1 MKVSNN
7 DFFNSVVKELYCPT
21 IDLGNVTKYEIF
33 KALQSSST
41 GKYNTVIRL
50 FDASNTIVCVIYYL
64 NNLDNSEDV
73 LQKLGNGY
81 HNNQYNYTDSEGN
94 LRQHSV
100 KSIINWDY
108 EGFTAGVSHKGNIQL
123 TTAYKDINHNKTIG
137 LYLKM
142 KGNNLFHPFYNII
155 SAKLVM
161 KYEDQ
166 SAGDWYLYVKDRK
179 GIESRTVVYISEPE
193 EKKAIFKNT
202 EYGILEINSLPIAE
216 EEELEVCA
224 MFDSADGGLG
234 MYKCGNIDLTKWR
247 PSPESG
253 LIWTDNEDYP
263 QFSTIVQYDGQL
275 PTDKY
280 RTVNCIAYWH
290 ALQPEGQDKVSLDI
304 IIEKAQLAAAH
315 KTKFNLVFMPSTLSP
330 LKDNKKEHIEI
341 VDGKNTYYH
350 FPSWVMDKIK
360 NDTNYST
367 ALYKVDVT
375 DIYNAESN
383 SNTAQMYVINWNNDA
398 IRNLYIQSCTNIVK
412 AIKETPVSD
421 VNTRKLIEYIDVV
434 KVAFWGTWGEGIAYQ
449 EITGHDGNPENTN
462 NENYSGP
469 TSSNLIEISDH
480 IISLFSGEDVVC
492 LLPMMSYFNKTFPQ
506 AYRNYILNNPNPKT
520 GYYFDGVGSNIAY
533 WHQETAHYFDYT
545 PEGMNKL
552 CLAHRDKPI
561 YLECSTHVSKNEMP
575 TYQNLINFVRY
586 FRCAYFNPI
595 NIFFTDKDCKYNE
608 IAMLKDISRFVGI
621 KLGLLS
627 FDYEYDPNANTI
639 KIMLRFLNCGTSRI
653 YHDNWKLRYDLIGKN
668 GNIKYTYHSTF
679 CLKNIKAAFEEDAP
693 NWHDVADFHPDEN
706 ECEDKTTYN
715 NNAETL
721 YLGLVLVQKDDKF
734 CISIEDS
741 SGIYDNMYLCNS
753 ENYIQR
759 DEAGRYSL
767 FTFTE

>member
-21 IDLGNVTKYEIF
+21 IDLRSVTKYEIF
-33 KALQSSST
+33 KALPSTAYPGSYSST
-41 GKYNTVIRL
+41 IRL
-50 FDASNTIVCVIYYL
+50 FDASNSIVCVIFYSGYS
-64 NNLDNSEDV
+64 NSSDEA
-73 LQKLGNGY
+73 LKALRSGY
-81 HNNQYNYTDSEGN
+81 HHYQYRLPSDAPNQQN
-94 LRQHSV
+94 V
-100 KSIINWDY
+100 KSIIDWDCQ
-108 EGFTAGVSHKGNIQL
+108 GFTAGVSHKGSIQIYGG
-123 TTAYKDINHNKTIG
+123 YKDLNQNKSIA
-137 LYLKM
+137 LYLKT
-142 KGNNLFHPFYNII
+142 KGRNLFHPFYNII
-155 SAKLVM
+155 SAKLVT
-161 KYEDQ
+161 KYEGTSDY
-166 SAGDWYLYVKDRK
+166 DWYLKVKDRK
-179 GIESRTVVYISEPE
+179 GIERSCVVFLNEPE
-193 EKKAIFKNT
+193 DEKTIFKNT
-202 EYGILEINSLPIAE
+202 EFGILEINSLPLAE

-234 MYKCGNIDLTKWR
+234 MYKCANIDLSKWR

-253 LIWTDNEDYP
+253 IIWKDNKDYP
-263 QFSTIVQYDGQL
+263 QFSEIVQNDGQF
-275 PTDKY
+275 PTDRY
-280 RTVNCIAYWH
+280 RTINCIAYWH
-290 ALQPEGQDKVSLDI
+290 ALQPESEDEVSLGTI
-304 IIEKAQLAAAH
+304 IDKAELAASH
-315 KTKFNLVFMPSTLSP
+315 NTKFNLVFMPSTLSP
-330 LKDNKKEHIEI
+330 LNDEDNENKDF
-341 VDGKNTYYH
+341 VDGEYIYYH
-350 FPSWVMDKIK
+350 FPKWVRDKIR
-360 NDTNYST
+360 NESSYST

-506 AYRNYILNNPNPKT
+506 AYRNYILDNPNPKT

-545 PEGMNKL
+545 PEAMNKL
-552 CLAHRDKPI
+552 CLAHQEKPI

-586 FRCAYFNPI
+586 FRCAYFNPT
-595 NIFFTDKDCKYNE
+595 NIFFTDKDCKFNE
-608 IAMLKDISRFVGI
+608 IAMLKDISRYVGV

-627 FDYEYDPNANTI
+627 FDYEYVPNANTI
-639 KIMLRFLNCGTSRI
+639 KIMLRFLNCGTAKI
-653 YHDNWKLRYDLIGKN
+653 YHDNWKLKYHLIGGGVTITRESNFK
-668 GNIKYTYHSTF
+668 
-679 CLKNIKAAFEEDAP
+679 LKNIKAAFEEDAP
-693 NWHDVADFHPDEN
+693 NWHDVADFHPDVN
-706 ECEDKTTYN
+706 ESEPSTTYN
-715 NNAETL
+715 NNAETVDFGRAIVKESDKL
-721 YLGLVLVQKDDKF
+721 Y
-734 CISIEDS
+734 ISIEDAT
-741 SGIYDNMYLCNS
+741 GIYDHMYLCNS
-753 ENYIQR
+753 EDYIQR
-759 DEAGRYSL
+759 DAHGRYCL
-767 FTFTE
+767 IEF

>member
-21 IDLGNVTKYEIF
+21 IDLRSVTKYEIF
-33 KALQSSST
+33 KALPSTAYPGSYSST
-41 GKYNTVIRL
+41 IRL
-50 FDASNTIVCVIYYL
+50 FDASNSIVCVIFYSGYS
-64 NNLDNSEDV
+64 NSSDEA
-73 LQKLGNGY
+73 LKALRSGY
-81 HNNQYNYTDSEGN
+81 HHYQYRLPSDAPNQQN
-94 LRQHSV
+94 V
-100 KSIINWDY
+100 KSIIDWDCQ
-108 EGFTAGVSHKGNIQL
+108 GFTAGVSHKGSIQIYGG
-123 TTAYKDINHNKTIG
+123 YKDLNQNKSIA
-137 LYLKM
+137 LYLKT
-142 KGNNLFHPFYNII
+142 KGRNLFHPFYNII
-155 SAKLVM
+155 SAKLVT
-161 KYEDQ
+161 KYEGTSDY
-166 SAGDWYLYVKDRK
+166 DWYLKVKDRK
-179 GIESRTVVYISEPE
+179 GIERSCVVFLNEPE
-193 EKKAIFKNT
+193 DEKTIFKNT
-202 EYGILEINSLPIAE
+202 EFGILEINSLPLAE

-234 MYKCGNIDLTKWR
+234 MYKCANIDLSKWR

-253 LIWTDNEDYP
+253 IIWKDNKDYP
-263 QFSTIVQYDGQL
+263 QFSEIVQNDGQF
-275 PTDKY
+275 PTDRY
-280 RTVNCIAYWH
+280 RTINCIAYWH
-290 ALQPEGQDKVSLDI
+290 ALQPESEDEVSLGTI
-304 IIEKAQLAAAH
+304 IDKAELAASH
-315 KTKFNLVFMPSTLSP
+315 NTKFNLVFMPSTLSP
-330 LKDNKKEHIEI
+330 LNDEDNENKDF
-341 VDGKNTYYH
+341 VDGEYIYYH
-350 FPSWVMDKIK
+350 FPKWVRDKIR
-360 NDTNYST
+360 NESSYST

-506 AYRNYILNNPNPKT
+506 AYRNYILDNPNPKT

-545 PEGMNKL
+545 PEAMNKL
-552 CLAHRDKPI
+552 CLAHQEKPI

-586 FRCAYFNPI
+586 FRCAYFNPT
-595 NIFFTDKDCKYNE
+595 NIFFTDKDCKFNE
-608 IAMLKDISRFVGI
+608 IAMLKDISRYVGV

-627 FDYEYDPNANTI
+627 FDYEYVPNANTI
-639 KIMLRFLNCGTSRI
+639 KIMLRFLNCGTAKI
-653 YHDNWKLRYDLIGKN
+653 YHDNWKLKYHLIGGGVTITRESNFK
-668 GNIKYTYHSTF
+668 
-679 CLKNIKAAFEEDAP
+679 LKNIKAAFEEDAP
-693 NWHDVADFHPDEN
+693 NWHDVADFHPDVN
-706 ECEDKTTYN
+706 ESEPSTTYN
-715 NNAETL
+715 NNAETVDFGRAIVKESDKL
-721 YLGLVLVQKDDKF
+721 Y
-734 CISIEDS
+734 ISIEDAT
-741 SGIYDNMYLCNS
+741 GIYDHMYLCNS
-753 ENYIQR
+753 EDYIQR
-759 DEAGRYSL
+759 DANGRYCL
-767 FTFTE
+767 IEF